1 MQLQEEAA
9 EEEEAPDEEAT
20 AQGEGSAL
28 QEEEEEESEDEFE
41 ADEITGRCD
50 IDDEKEEC
58 ECIIGA
64 VGIARN
70 APIGT
75 ATSEF
80 SIR

>member
-41 ADEITGRCD
+41 ADEIAGRCD
-50 IDDEKEEC
+50 IADEKEEC

-80 SIR
+80 LIR